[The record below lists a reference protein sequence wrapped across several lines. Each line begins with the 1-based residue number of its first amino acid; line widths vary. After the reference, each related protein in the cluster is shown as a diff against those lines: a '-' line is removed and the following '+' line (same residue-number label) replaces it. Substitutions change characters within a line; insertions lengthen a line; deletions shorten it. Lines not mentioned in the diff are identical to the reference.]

1 MDTELLLTFLTVA
14 KSGGI
19 SAAARILHR
28 SQPAVTERL
37 QKLSQMVGEP
47 LTMRH
52 GRGIQLTPA
61 GEALLTTAQRMR
73 EVIDEFEDMILRRQ
87 RLQSGVLR
95 IAATNT
101 VANYFLPER
110 LVAFQQQFPDV
121 EIQLR
126 GGVIDWESIALSDW
140 DLFFLEGGLDLEG
153 LPSYYAVTPWLD
165 DEIMTIFPEGHALL
179 QRDVLNLEDLMAYP
193 LIWRESGSGIRRS
206 VEKVFRDAQLTPRQ
220 SIEVTGVEAVGAAVD
235 AGLGIGFVTAAALLC
250 RKDWRVQARRLPAPH
265 GIQWTLYMARPQPAY
280 QSHTIRAFLEFL
292 ETAAPGLPSIGR
304 YVINPDAEICS

>member
-19 SAAARILHR
+19 SVAARSLHR
-28 SQPAVTERL
+28 SQPAITERL

-61 GEALLTTAQRMR
+61 GEALLSTAQRMR
-73 EVIDEFEDMILRRQ
+73 DVIDEFEDIMLRRQ

-95 IAATNT
+95 IVATNT

-110 LVAFQQQFPDV
+110 LVSFQRQFPDI
-121 EIQLR
+121 ELQLR
-126 GGVIDWESIALSDW
+126 GGVIDWSSIALSDW
-140 DLFFLEGGLDLEG
+140 DLYFLEGGLDLEG

-165 DEIMTIFPEGHALL
+165 DEIMTIFPEGHSLL
-179 QRDVLNLEDLMAYP
+179 QQAELTLENLMPYP
-193 LIWRESGSGIRRS
+193 LIWREPGSGIRRS
-206 VEKVFRDAQLTPRQ
+206 VEKAFQEARLTPRQ

-235 AGLGIGFVTAAALLC
+235 AGLGIGFVTAAALRC
-250 RKDWRVQARRLPAPH
+250 RQDWRVVARRLPAPL

-292 ETAAPGLPSIGR
+292 DTGTVHLQQAG
-304 YVINPDAEICS
+304 V

>member
-19 SAAARILHR
+19 SAAARVLHR

-73 EVIDEFEDMILRRQ
+73 EVIDEFEDIILRRQ

-193 LIWRESGSGIRRS
+193 LIWREPGSGIRRS
-206 VEKVFRDAQLTPRQ
+206 VEKVFRDAGLNPRQ

-235 AGLGIGFVTAAALLC
+235 AGLGIGFVTAAALIC

-292 ETAAPGLPSIGR
+292 ETATVGLPLIGR
-304 YVINPDAEICS
+304 YVINPDAEIHS